1 MWRSNGHRELVE
13 VAGPW
18 RTLNDARAVTLV
30 TPLQS
35 AARGPPV
42 WSTAFP
48 HRAEGKDAART
59 RHAGRSGGCLPS
71 APCQPHRK
79 AESTEIPPALPG
91 LGCRLRAEA
100 IALCARRG
108 PSSAEPTA
116 GADAQWPREAA
127 GAAARSGSLQA
138 SGARK
143 QTPRPRRH
151 RFGSEPH
158 N

>member
-1 MWRSNGHRELVE
+1 MLGGLSCQGANPGCIVWLTVCRTTVNQRNSVSVPQSSKFWNGAHFLTEQMWRSNGHRELVE

-59 RHAGRSGGCLPS
+59 RHAGRGWMPTLGSLPTGPES
-71 APCQPHRK
+71 QKHRDP
-79 AESTEIPPALPG
+79 SRSPRPRVPA
-91 LGCRLRAEA
+91 
-100 IALCARRG
+100 ARRG
-108 PSSAEPTA
+108 HRAVRP
-116 GADAQWPREAA
+116 
-127 GAAARSGSLQA
+127 ARTG
-138 SGARK
+138 
-143 QTPRPRRH
+143 
-151 RFGSEPH
+151 
-158 N
+158 